1 VKRQKQVK
9 GQQYYISYINKGKI
23 KVMYDS
29 GQKPSIEGNSNLTR
43 NE

>member
-1 VKRQKQVK
+1 MK
-9 GQQYYISYINKGKI
+9 GQQYYMSSQNKGEK

-43 NE
+43 NS

>member
-1 VKRQKQVK
+1 MK
-9 GQQYYISYINKGKI
+9 GQQYYMSSKKKGEK

-43 NE
+43 NS